1 LISPVE
7 LQALCSLVGPH
18 GINYLIQELI
28 YEKGILTELK
38 ATKQALMEAPAA
50 RPAVGG
56 GGKVNVETVLTRG
69 IRIGCLMAIRNQ
81 IWDAMNTGK

>member
-1 LISPVE
+1 
-7 LQALCSLVGPH
+7 
-18 GINYLIQELI
+18 
-28 YEKGILTELK
+28 
-38 ATKQALMEAPAA
+38 MEAPAA